1 MGYDIYL
8 IYKKGDSEV
17 VAEVDTHREGSTYRV
32 DGTTK
37 ASLKVTWNYS
47 GFFRQSL
54 DKELG
59 IRWLFGRQAKDCINT
74 LEKAIVELG
83 TKPSSDYWESTPGN
97 AGYAL
102 FILFGWAKQH
112 PQAIFQGE

>member
-1 MGYDIYL
+1 MGYDVCLMYKDGEADVIANVYTHKEGAIYTM
-8 IYKKGDSEV
+8 D
-17 VAEVDTHREGSTYRV
+17 GST
-32 DGTTK
+32 K
-37 ASLKVTWNYS
+37 ALLKVTWNYS
-47 GFFRQSL
+47 EFFRQFI

-59 IRWLFGRQAKDCINT
+59 IRWLFGRQAKDCIDT